1 MERSIKRFV
10 SRDAIFVMAV
20 LIISAG
26 LFLFVGPKGSERIT
40 AFARIIE
47 MEENTELKGGWLK
60 VGGQKVT
67 ARILRGPHRGERIT
81 VDNGL
86 VGNLMLDRYVEVGDR
101 AIFMLDIEEGEIK
114 GAELV
119 DYDRQ
124 TWQLIMLIVF
134 AALLILFARYTGVK
148 AFASFIFTVVVLVKI
163 LLPAILEGYDALLLS
178 VSLAALM
185 ATVTLLL
192 VGGFRIRTLAAIVG
206 VTVGMILSAS
216 LTVLV
221 GQGMHLR
228 GITSDFAV
236 KLLFSGYSTVNLDR
250 IFWGAVILSASGA
263 LLDIAISV
271 ATTVAEV
278 VKANPALGVRRLI
291 RSGFAVGQA
300 ELSTMVSTLLLAYI
314 GYSLFLVLTL
324 TAKGTSLVRILNMN
338 VVSAVILR
346 TLAGGIGMVMVAP
359 ITAVIAGILYH
370 RFYGLRVGISEGR

>member
-1 MERSIKRFV
+1 MV
-10 SRDAIFVMAV
+10 V
-20 LIISAG
+20 LLISAG
-26 LFLFVGPKGSERIT
+26 LFLFVGPKGPEGVT
-40 AFARIIE
+40 ASARIIE
-47 MEENTELKGGWLK
+47 MEDNTELKGGWLK
-60 VGGQKVT
+60 IGWQKMT
-67 ARILRGPHRGERIT
+67 ARILRGPYRGEKIT

-86 VGNLMLDRYVEVGDR
+86 VGNLMLDRYVEVEDR
-101 AIFMLDIEEGEIK
+101 ALFMLDIEEGEIR
-114 GAELV
+114 GAKLV

-124 TWQLIMLIVF
+124 SWHLIMFIIF

-148 AFASFIFTVVVLVKI
+148 AFVSFIFTVVVLVKI
-163 LLPAILEGYDALLLS
+163 LLPAILKGYDALFLS

-192 VGGFRIRTLAAIVG
+192 VGGFSIRTLAAIVG
-206 VTVGMILSAS
+206 VTIGMILSAS

-271 ATTVAEV
+271 ATAIAEV

-359 ITAVIAGILYH
+359 ITALIAGILYH
-370 RFYGLRVGISEGR
+370 RFYGLRVRINEGR